1 MKSKKVSASAIFL
14 VFLIFA
20 IIMVY
25 ITILLSNMVINTN
38 NYFKDYNNSLSN
50 DLLSQLNY
58 QDKVDEKIKDMVKNG
73 TCSLNS
79 PCVMQDPYGIS
90 PLSALL
96 VFNTLTSES
105 VSIYINDELVT
116 KDDESTSHIIPIV
129 GLYSNTNN
137 VVSLESSSG
146 EVSNV
151 TISTDSFDT
160 YINDFDIN
168 NIISNNYKSVLIMG
182 NISNNN
188 SIIRGF
194 DSYGNLNNIITF
206 GYLNG
211 MSVKNNHIYV
221 NYNTMINSNTLG
233 IVLEMDYLGRIYS
246 IDIDNS
252 SLLTSSNLSLDG
264 SEYITISTNYYSDVT
279 DAYSLNKTIDNREYT
294 IFKTINTESITN
306 LLNDA
311 SVYDEDF
318 NLSLMGDYLSYN
330 FNEKLTLVVVNRY
343 NNLTYLYDVD
353 GEDIIKI
360 NIPDDASLFVIK
372 DNKYYSL
379 LTVLD
384 NN

>member
-105 VSIYINDELVT
+105 VSVYINDELVT

-168 NIISNNYKSVLIMG
+168 NIISNNYESVLIMG

-246 IDIDNS
+246 IDTDNS

-279 DAYSLNKTIDNREYT
+279 DTYSLNKTIDNREYT

>member
-105 VSIYINDELVT
+105 VSVYINDELVT

-168 NIISNNYKSVLIMG
+168 NIISNNYESVLIMG

-246 IDIDNS
+246 IDTDNS

-372 DNKYYSL
+372 DNEYYSL

>member
-105 VSIYINDELVT
+105 VSVYINDELVT

-168 NIISNNYKSVLIMG
+168 NIISNNYESVLIMG

-246 IDIDNS
+246 IDTDNS

-279 DAYSLNKTIDNREYT
+279 DTYSLNKTIDNREYT

-372 DNKYYSL
+372 DNEYYSL